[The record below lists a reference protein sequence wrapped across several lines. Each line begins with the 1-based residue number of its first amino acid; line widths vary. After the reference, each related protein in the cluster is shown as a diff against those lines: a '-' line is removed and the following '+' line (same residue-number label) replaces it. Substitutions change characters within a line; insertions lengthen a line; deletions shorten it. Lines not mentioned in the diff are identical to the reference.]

1 MLKKWKQRKEQDELV
16 QEHFY
21 TMLEEATTN
30 KEISEIL
37 TFMEK
42 YRDLTK
48 KTRISPDT
56 LAVVAGNLFGIM
68 LILNHEKMNVITSK
82 ALAFVLR
89 GRI

>member
-21 TMLEEATTN
+21 TILEEATTN

-56 LAVVAGNLFGIM
+56 LAVVAGNLLGIM

>member
-16 QEHFY
+16 QVHFY

-56 LAVVAGNLFGIM
+56 LAVVAGNLLGIM

>member
-16 QEHFY
+16 QVHFY
-21 TMLEEATTN
+21 TMLEEAKTN

-56 LAVVAGNLFGIM
+56 LAVVAGNLLGIM